1 MADFLLPRPY
11 HPSSTSHHAPAKVN
25 LMLHVVGRMADGYH
39 HLQSL
44 VAFVPMGDQITV
56 KKSHALRV
64 TADGPFAEQLPLGD
78 DNIVT
83 TAAHWLAKMY
93 PSIDQAD
100 IHLTKNLPVSSGIG
114 GGSSDAAATVAAL
127 LDLYGISLSL
137 KEQKHLI
144 LASGTLG
151 ADVPLCLAHQ
161 FGHGSLMWVDGSG
174 RESLPVYLNHQ
185 LPGIMVLV
193 NPGKP
198 ISTQTIFQQITPPY
212 TSSQACPPF
221 LATDILAYLKA
232 QKNDLMEPAIRQ
244 EPSIGEIIEILQTSP
259 GCTLARMSGSGATC
273 FGLFGKTQQA
283 LVALAHIQKHLPQA
297 WSIIAPKG

>member
-1 MADFLLPRPY
+1 LNTIFQPY
-11 HPSSTSHHAPAKVN
+11 APISCHAPAKVN

-44 VAFVPMGDQITV
+44 VAFVPIGDQVTV

-64 TADGPFAEQLPLGD
+64 TADGPFAQQLPLED
-78 DNIVT
+78 SNIIT
-83 TAAHWLAKMY
+83 AAAHWLAKMY

-100 IHLTKNLPVSSGIG
+100 IHLTKKLPVSSGIG
-114 GGSSDAAATVAAL
+114 GGSSDAAATIAAL
-127 LDLYGISLSL
+127 LDLDGISLSRE
-137 KEQKHLI
+137 EQQRLI
-144 LASGTLG
+144 LASGMLG

-161 FGHGSLMWVDGSG
+161 FGHGSLMWIDGSG
-174 RESLPVYLNHQ
+174 RESLPVYFNHHV
-185 LPGIMVLV
+185 PGIMVLV

-212 TSSQACPPF
+212 TSFQACPPF
-221 LATDILAYLKA
+221 LTIDILTYLKA
-232 QKNDLMEPAIRQ
+232 QKNDLMEPAMHQ
-244 EPSIGEIIEILQTSP
+244 EPIIGEIIKILQASP

-283 LVALAHIQKHLPQA
+283 LASLGRIKKHLPQA
-297 WSIIAPKG
+297 WGILVPKG